1 MCQCGGKH
9 AHCASIS
16 FYTHGLYRRQCGGE
30 NAKHDVTHTK
40 TNEARKR
47 VALSALAIR
56 TTLHHWLVSWSC
68 VSLPQ
73 SWNPVAYVEAGMK
86 GLSYGQ
92 IRWTEENSR
101 SDSDFD
107 YELECEMEK
116 KKSNELPTLI

>member
-9 AHCASIS
+9 AHRASIS

-56 TTLHHWLVSWSC
+56 TTLHHWLVSRSC

-92 IRWTEENSR
+92 IRWTHSSVTTIEILNCCPKSR
-101 SDSDFD
+101 
-107 YELECEMEK
+107 K
-116 KKSNELPTLI
+116 P

>member
-9 AHCASIS
+9 AHRASIS

-40 TNEARKR
+40 TNETRKR

-56 TTLHHWLVSWSC
+56 TTLHHWLVSRSC

-86 GLSYGQ
+86 GLSYQYGQ
-92 IRWTEENSR
+92 IRGQSLTEE
-101 SDSDFD
+101 
-107 YELECEMEK
+107 ELAIASLDK
-116 KKSNELPTLI
+116 FQISN